1 MWQCATLFT
10 TWISRWECGRYC
22 SARLF
27 LLLLLLRGISRLR
40 AQLWRSHDTG
50 TERDEQLMEEKKK
63 KKQEER
69 HRKKGG
75 CLQRAAAGEDAL
87 RAVTAGASD
96 PERGRDPGVG
106 RGDAK
111 APSGV
116 PDKQPRAAL
125 AGGGEG
131 TGGGQRDWAP
141 SDSAAALPAAAAQER
156 GADRGVT
163 PVPQARDAVGQ
174 AAGSDE
180 ERRGASCEAR
190 VARLPLHKGTAMA
203 PIRDAGSHSSTQ
215 AGLSQGSGG
224 SQREGSPPWGSP
236 SSLSSQGEG
245 EPSLRTVWE
254 SVIVDGSDREA
265 WPALSPQDAAAP
277 GDGKQQPVPAD
288 TTTAVTTTSTASATV
303 TSERVAME
311 GRSDTGHWDAWDSA
325 NAGPSD
331 PAMWTAPTGFSS
343 RHGYSLNGRN
353 EHREKGR
360 PDGPGRLFS
369 SDAWERP
376 QARGLD
382 GVEGPGPSSWRP
394 GSEAELSS
402 GWGATEA
409 SSATTPWSQQQQKQP
424 YSATG
429 QGDGS
434 DEDDD
439 DDDDN
444 GNVKPE
450 VEGTQVKAEGAA
462 AATWPGQGWA
472 SEPCPAGTVQGKD
485 PGEEVG
491 SVTAAEQPSDALVPS
506 RDYDPRV
513 LSNLGWGQTPVK
525 QNAAW
530 EAEELE
536 RSQQDAGGWKSPDE
550 GPSGPLGH
558 AGGTGGGW
566 DEGGG
571 SGRGPAWEES
581 NWRGERGERGGWT
594 GGNGGGGRGGGGGYP
609 GASSGGSSRDSPS
622 WDSES
627 KTVAASVYGARGR
640 QQRPGWGASGP
651 TSAPSGN
658 WAQDWENRQGGGSGG
673 GGGGSG
679 VWDGGED
686 REVLGGGGGVIP
698 SGVVGMGNSPSGQG
712 WGEVEGATWRPPGSW
727 EESPADSLRRRPAV
741 DDGTSAWGDPDAYNY
756 KPVNMWGGR
765 GEAGLPGGAKQD
777 PQRRSPIPGAGPRM
791 RRDGW
796 EGPGGGPR
804 AGGTG
809 GPRGSSWDEDEAEI
823 GVWGGGSDGG
833 GHDPGFHYQ
842 GSSGWGGRRAPP
854 HRGPPRGMNRHDDVR
869 MQRLTRQLM
878 DMGFPRDPAEEA
890 LKTNSMNLDMALSA
904 LLDRKADGTKRGS
917 VDFSKF
923 GPRHPLAKE
932 APLDRSAFFPDKG
945 SGLFG
950 GGCNVPPS
958 RGMGHGPSPAQLRAQ
973 APPPFVN
980 PQVPAAQLLQYA
992 MKNSGLNPALLP
1004 QVTPQTLASFSQLNQ
1019 LQLAYQ
1025 QLLLQ
1030 QCPRPPGAAFRHQE
1044 QQVSRNISAMQQQQI
1059 QQRQLAQL
1067 LGGRPPGPPPGP
1079 AHGPPASSKPPPP
1092 LDGLSPTSLL
1102 DPSAFPM
1109 HPGSEGQRS
1118 PAFQTPHGLPF
1129 IPGNVMGA
1137 GPGPMGGGSGVMGGP
1152 GVMGGGMGVM
1162 PGGGAPYGRG
1172 PSLGSPGR
1180 RKSWRQGQ
1188 PPGDRRAFSSSL
1200 GVGDF
1205 GGPLPGGPASVAV
1218 GSSPR
1223 DGMQPGQSRLR
1234 RWTLPHS
1241 LDGSGDGGPSMDHGT
1256 PCKHDSPL
1264 DDSPFDPYDL
1274 SPCRDMTSDPSECWS
1289 SSKAPGE
1296 KVSNGASSGSW
1307 PPEFHPGEPWKGLQ
1321 SPEDSLD
1328 PSDTGDPSTLTSS
1341 SQADRCMFPSVSSVA
1356 VTAGGP
1362 PASPPLPP
1370 TALPCSS
1377 AWSLGG
1383 GSASPSVYRRAAY
1396 GGGGGS
1402 PSDLSATAKL
1412 HDIKSSWSTLGQ
1424 APPSL
1429 TSHDPWKVPKSSA
1442 PPTRPPPGLTNQK
1455 PTSPWGGPGN
1465 LWANAESRTLT
1476 PGGAWDNEVG
1486 SAPGGGR
1493 NSAWLVLRN
1502 LTPQIDGSTLQT
1514 LCMQHGPLLTFHLNL
1529 PQGSAHVH
1537 YSSRQEASK
1546 AQKSLHMC
1554 VLGNTTIVAE
1564 LASEEEASRYLAQS
1578 PIVPSMGPPST
1589 PSGWPTGPAQRSAL
1603 GAGVTAVPPPF
1614 SRTSGGGGGNGIV
1627 GGSGGGVGLGR
1638 WNSDMPPPSPS
1649 LWGTPHYG
1657 TDTLWGVG
1665 APKVGHEEPRGIP
1678 ASSPLLPGDL
1688 LGGGD
1693 TH

>member
-1 MWQCATLFT
+1 
-10 TWISRWECGRYC
+10 
-22 SARLF
+22 
-27 LLLLLLRGISRLR
+27 
-40 AQLWRSHDTG
+40 
-50 TERDEQLMEEKKK
+50 
-63 KKQEER
+63 
-69 HRKKGG
+69 
-75 CLQRAAAGEDAL
+75 
-87 RAVTAGASD
+87 
-96 PERGRDPGVG
+96 
-106 RGDAK
+106 
-111 APSGV
+111 
-116 PDKQPRAAL
+116 
-125 AGGGEG
+125 
-131 TGGGQRDWAP
+131 
-141 SDSAAALPAAAAQER
+141 
-156 GADRGVT
+156 
-163 PVPQARDAVGQ
+163 
-174 AAGSDE
+174 
-180 ERRGASCEAR
+180 
-190 VARLPLHKGTAMA
+190 
-203 PIRDAGSHSSTQ
+203 
-215 AGLSQGSGG
+215 
-224 SQREGSPPWGSP
+224 
-236 SSLSSQGEG
+236 
-245 EPSLRTVWE
+245 
-254 SVIVDGSDREA
+254 
-265 WPALSPQDAAAP
+265 
-277 GDGKQQPVPAD
+277 
-288 TTTAVTTTSTASATV
+288 
-303 TSERVAME
+303 
-311 GRSDTGHWDAWDSA
+311 
-325 NAGPSD
+325 
-331 PAMWTAPTGFSS
+331 
-343 RHGYSLNGRN
+343 
-353 EHREKGR
+353 
-360 PDGPGRLFS
+360 
-369 SDAWERP
+369 
-376 QARGLD
+376 
-382 GVEGPGPSSWRP
+382 
-394 GSEAELSS
+394 
-402 GWGATEA
+402 
-409 SSATTPWSQQQQKQP
+409 
-424 YSATG
+424 
-429 QGDGS
+429 
-434 DEDDD
+434 
-439 DDDDN
+439 
-444 GNVKPE
+444 
-450 VEGTQVKAEGAA
+450 
-462 AATWPGQGWA
+462 
-472 SEPCPAGTVQGKD
+472 
-485 PGEEVG
+485 
-491 SVTAAEQPSDALVPS
+491 
-506 RDYDPRV
+506 
-513 LSNLGWGQTPVK
+513 
-525 QNAAW
+525 
-530 EAEELE
+530 
-536 RSQQDAGGWKSPDE
+536 
-550 GPSGPLGH
+550 
-558 AGGTGGGW
+558 
-566 DEGGG
+566 
-571 SGRGPAWEES
+571 
-581 NWRGERGERGGWT
+581 
-594 GGNGGGGRGGGGGYP
+594 
-609 GASSGGSSRDSPS
+609 
-622 WDSES
+622 
-627 KTVAASVYGARGR
+627 
-640 QQRPGWGASGP
+640 
-651 TSAPSGN
+651 
-658 WAQDWENRQGGGSGG
+658 
-673 GGGGSG
+673 
-679 VWDGGED
+679 
-686 REVLGGGGGVIP
+686 
-698 SGVVGMGNSPSGQG
+698 
-712 WGEVEGATWRPPGSW
+712 
-727 EESPADSLRRRPAV
+727 
-741 DDGTSAWGDPDAYNY
+741 
-756 KPVNMWGGR
+756 
-765 GEAGLPGGAKQD
+765 
-777 PQRRSPIPGAGPRM
+777 
-791 RRDGW
+791 
-796 EGPGGGPR
+796 
-804 AGGTG
+804 
-809 GPRGSSWDEDEAEI
+809 
-823 GVWGGGSDGG
+823 
-833 GHDPGFHYQ
+833 
-842 GSSGWGGRRAPP
+842 
-854 HRGPPRGMNRHDDVR
+854 

-932 APLDRSAFFPDKG
+932 APLDRSAFFPDKGCSPSPLLPLILPLKQMRANACNLVCPLPSLPQG

-1152 GVMGGGMGVM
+1152 G
-1162 PGGGAPYGRG
+1162 
-1172 PSLGSPGR
+1172 
-1180 RKSWRQGQ
+1180 
-1188 PPGDRRAFSSSL
+1188 
-1200 GVGDF
+1200 
-1205 GGPLPGGPASVAV
+1205 
-1218 GSSPR
+1218 
-1223 DGMQPGQSRLR
+1223 PGQSRLR

-1241 LDGSGDGGPSMDHGT
+1241 LDGSGDGGPSMDHGA
-1256 PCKHDSPL
+1256 PCKHGDSPVLSPAAPDSPL

-1307 PPEFHPGEPWKGLQ
+1307 PPDTEFHPGEPWKGLQ

-1341 SQADRCMFPSVSSVA
+1341 SQADRCMFPSVSS
-1356 VTAGGP
+1356 
-1362 PASPPLPP
+1362 
-1370 TALPCSS
+1370 
-1377 AWSLGG
+1377 
-1383 GSASPSVYRRAAY
+1383 
-1396 GGGGGS
+1396 
-1402 PSDLSATAKL
+1402 AKL

-1465 LWANAESRTLT
+1465 LWANAESR
-1476 PGGAWDNEVG
+1476 GAWDNEVG

-1589 PSGWPTGPAQRSAL
+1589 PSGWPTAQAQRSAL

-1638 WNSDMPPPSPS
+1638 WNSNMPPPSPS

-1665 APKVGHEEPRGIP
+1665 APK
-1678 ASSPLLPGDL
+1678 SPLLPGDL

-1693 TH
+1693 T